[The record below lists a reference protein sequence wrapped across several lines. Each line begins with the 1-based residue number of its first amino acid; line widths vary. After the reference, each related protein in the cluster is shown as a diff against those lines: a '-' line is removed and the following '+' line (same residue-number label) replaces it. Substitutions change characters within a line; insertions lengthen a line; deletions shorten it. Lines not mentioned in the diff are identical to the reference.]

1 MYEPTMRI
9 DYFRI
14 SDIAKRTGI
23 PEQTVADYAQTFDEF
38 LTYATEKDTRF
49 YTPDALILIEKIA
62 AYSREG
68 KSDEEIREALDREYP
83 QLREQK
89 EMPAKETACPD

>member
-1 MYEPTMRI
+1 MRI

-23 PEQTVADYAQTFDEF
+23 PEETVADYAHTFDEF
-38 LTYATEKDTRF
+38 LTFATDGETRY
-49 YTPDALILIEKIA
+49 YTPDALLIIEKIA
-62 AYSREG
+62 AYVREG
-68 KSDEEIREALDREYP
+68 RSEEEIKEALDRQYP

-89 EMPAKETACPD
+89 ETPVKETVCSGEE

>member
-1 MYEPTMRI
+1 VRI

-23 PEQTVADYAQTFDEF
+23 PEDTVADYAHIFDEF
-38 LTYATEKDTRF
+38 LTFATDGETRY
-49 YTPDALILIEKIA
+49 YTPDALLIIEKISV
-62 AYSREG
+62 YVREG
-68 KSDEEIREALDREYP
+68 RTDEEIKEALDRQYP

-89 EMPAKETACPD
+89 ETPVKETVCPED

>member
-1 MYEPTMRI
+1 VRI

-23 PEQTVADYAQTFDEF
+23 PEDTVADYAHTFDEF
-38 LTYATEKDTRF
+38 FTFATEGETRL
-49 YTPDALILIEKIA
+49 YTPDALLIIEKIA
-62 AYSREG
+62 AFTQEG
-68 KSDEEIREALDREYP
+68 RSDEEIREALDRQYP

-89 EMPAKETACPD
+89 KTKLKETVCSGEE